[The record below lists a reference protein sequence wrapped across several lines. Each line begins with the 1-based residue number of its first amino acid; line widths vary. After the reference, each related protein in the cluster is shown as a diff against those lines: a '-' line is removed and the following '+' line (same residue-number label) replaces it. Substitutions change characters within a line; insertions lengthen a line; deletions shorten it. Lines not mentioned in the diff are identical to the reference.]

1 MAVATV
7 VVADDDDDLREVFV
21 DALTEAGHEVH
32 SADDGRAAIE
42 AVRVHRPDLL
52 LLDVWMPV
60 MTGFDVLETLRHDP
74 MGSRLKVIVVSN
86 LGDADSRLSAF
97 EAGASAYLVK
107 GRALSEM
114 LELVAKTLEDT
125 EGLGALA

>member
-1 MAVATV
+1 MATV

-21 DALTEAGHEVH
+21 QALILAGHQAH
-32 SADDGRAAIE
+32 PAADGLAAIE
-42 AVRVHRPDLL
+42 AVRAERPDLL
-52 LLDVWMPV
+52 LLDVWMPGL
-60 MTGFDVLETLRHDP
+60 TGFDVLEALRHDAV
-74 MGSRLKVIVVSN
+74 GSRLKVIVVSN

-107 GRALSEM
+107 GRSLAEM
-114 LELVAKTLEDT
+114 LELVAQTLEDS